1 MGSMNRNVAR
11 TTTMGFYNRTASLK
25 SHAHAAGMRR
35 DIQWALSTEISTPW
49 RADHQFVTRSMPV
62 ALAHLNFS

>member
-11 TTTMGFYNRTASLK
+11 TTTMGFYNRTASLQ
-25 SHAHAAGMRR
+25 SHAHAAGFGR
-35 DIQWALSTEISTPW
+35 DTRSASSTEISTPW
-49 RADHQFVTRSMPV
+49 RVDHQFVTVSMPN

>member
-25 SHAHAAGMRR
+25 SHAHAAGIATRYPVGIIDGNLDAVASGSPVR
-35 DIQWALSTEISTPW
+35 DPLHAGRVGTPE
-49 RADHQFVTRSMPV
+49 
-62 ALAHLNFS
+62 L